1 MQLKQFGGVVGGPII
16 KDKLFF
22 FGGYEGLRSF
32 IGQAL
37 AATGAGVPGTATMGD
52 PKSSFVDAINCLAVC
67 HPLATCGPAV
77 AFPPRP
83 FQ

>member
-37 AATGAGVPGTATMGD
+37 AATGVGVPGTATMGD
-52 PKSSFVDAINCLAVC
+52 PKLSFVDAINCLTFPSA
-67 HPLATCGPAV
+67 LTCGSTV

-83 FQ
+83 LQ